1 MKRTNQLFE
10 GQHFLQD
17 NLHMWINRFKEDFA
31 VPYHAHDFIEYCY
44 VAEGTGFH
52 HIEQEVFPIHKGW
65 LFVIPIGAAHVFR
78 PATSEKGSKAP
89 VVYNCLFDT
98 HLAAQ
103 LSLVQEQPIQEHL
116 LDIAHNPSAY
126 FAVFDRDG
134 SLESLMLKLHNE
146 MTLQETGSQTMLYA
160 LLSQLIVTVY
170 RLKGGKRETLISE
183 TANFNDIIYYLE
195 QNYHQTLTLELLS
208 SYAGW
213 SSRHLQRLFHKY
225 TGQAFG
231 SFLQNLRMQKSCEL
245 LRTSTMK
252 ISVIAEHVGYR
263 SIDSFNAAFKKI
275 VGLTPTEY
283 RKASI
288 GISAAPRAKSAGFR
302 Q

>member
-1 MKRTNQLFE
+1 MEHTNQLFE

-17 NLHMWINRFKEDFA
+17 KLHMWINRFTEDFE

-52 HIEQEVFPIHKGW
+52 HIEQEIFPIHRGW

-89 VVYNCLFDT
+89 VVYNCIFDT

-103 LSLVQEQPIQEHL
+103 LALVQEQPIQEHL
-116 LDIAHNPSAY
+116 LEIGGSSSAY

-134 SLESLMLKLHNE
+134 AIEPLMLKLHHE
-146 MTLQETGSQTMLYA
+146 MKLREAGSKTMLYA

-170 RLKGGKRETLISE
+170 RLKYGKHETLTPE
-183 TANFNDIIYYLE
+183 AADFNDIIYYLE
-195 QNYHQTLTLELLS
+195 QNYHQALTLEMLS
-208 SYAGW
+208 CYAGW

-231 SFLQNLRMQKSCEL
+231 SFLQNLRIQKSCEL
-245 LRTSTMK
+245 LRTSKMK
-252 ISVIAEHVGYR
+252 ISTIAEHVGYR
-263 SIDSFNAAFKKI
+263 SIDSFNAVFKKL

-283 RKASI
+283 RKASTC
-288 GISAAPRAKSAGFR
+288 
-302 Q
+302 